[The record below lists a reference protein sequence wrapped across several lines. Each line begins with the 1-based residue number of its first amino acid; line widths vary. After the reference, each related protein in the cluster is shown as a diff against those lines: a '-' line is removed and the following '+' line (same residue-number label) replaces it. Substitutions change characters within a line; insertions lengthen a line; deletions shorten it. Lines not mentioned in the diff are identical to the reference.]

1 MKCPRCGCPDSRVID
16 SRTTPEKDMIR
27 RRRECLSCHTR
38 FTTVEHIEVIQPMVV
53 KKDGRREPFDP
64 EKMMRGLRRACEKRP
79 VSIDALER
87 IVARVQQ
94 EIQDRGEK
102 EIPSRKI
109 GEEVMT
115 ALHTLDDVAY
125 VRFASV
131 YREFKDIEEFLSE
144 LQELLKNQNKP
155 AQDG

>member
-1 MKCPRCGCPDSRVID
+1 MKCPQCGYHDSKVID

-27 RRRECLSCHTR
+27 RRRECLSCHHR
-38 FTTVEHIEVIQPMVV
+38 FTTVEHLEIIQPMIV

-64 EKMMRGLRRACEKRP
+64 QKLMRGLRKACEKRP

-87 IVARVQQ
+87 IVMRIEQ
-94 EIQDRGEK
+94 EIQERGEK
-102 EIPSRKI
+102 EVSSRRI
-109 GEEVMT
+109 GEDVMN
-115 ALHTLDDVAY
+115 ALHALDEVAY

-144 LQELLKNQNKP
+144 LQGLLKNKNRSTK
-155 AQDG
+155 D

>member
-1 MKCPRCGCPDSRVID
+1 MKCPQCGYPDSRVID
-16 SRTTPEKDMIR
+16 SRTTPEKDAIR
-27 RRRECLSCHTR
+27 RRRECLSCHHR
-38 FTTVEHIEVIQPMVV
+38 FSTVEQVEIIQPMIV

-64 EKMMRGLRRACEKRP
+64 QKLMRGLRKACEKRP

-87 IVARVQQ
+87 IVARIEQ
-94 EIQDRGEK
+94 EIQDRGDK
-102 EIPSRKI
+102 EIPSREI
-109 GEEVMT
+109 GERVMD
-115 ALHTLDDVAY
+115 ALHALDDVAY

-155 AQDG
+155 AKE

>member
-1 MKCPRCGCPDSRVID
+1 MKCPQCGYHDSKVID

-27 RRRECLSCHTR
+27 RRRECLSCHHR
-38 FTTVEHIEVIQPMVV
+38 FTTVEHLEIIQPMIV

-64 EKMMRGLRRACEKRP
+64 QKLMRGLRKACEKRP

-87 IVARVQQ
+87 IVMRIEQ
-94 EIQDRGEK
+94 EIQERGEK
-102 EIPSRKI
+102 EVSSRKI
-109 GEEVMT
+109 GENVMI
-115 ALHTLDDVAY
+115 ALHALDDVAY

-144 LQELLKNQNKP
+144 LQELLKNQNKSTK
-155 AQDG
+155 D